1 MELELGGRIAFG
13 VEMRM
18 NQSLSH
24 GKRTLPPNLTLSSSS
39 DLLVLPST
47 PEPTCILAGLRDS
60 QSMAFGKDGL
70 DAVILRLP
78 NAATP

>member
-24 GKRTLPPNLTLSSSS
+24 GRRTLPPNLTLSS

-70 DAVILRLP
+70 DAVILGLP